1 MTEEDQYPDKPQHG
15 VGTIVVHPQFG
26 RGRIVGY
33 EGTSY
38 AIAFGG
44 GEVKRVAF
52 FYADLKVIETQGDP
66 ELDRVKQAVREVLGD
81 YGWIEAELE
90 MAKRWHGG
98 TLVLNPGDIH
108 TQSKEVPVD
117 MFFKKLIGIR
127 EKLRVLEQK
136 INNHKSLSAEEK
148 VDLEGYISR
157 CYGSLTTFNVLFAS
171 KDAQFSGSGK
181 ARGSEK

>member
-1 MTEEDQYPDKPQHG
+1 MTEQEQAADRPRHG
-15 VGTIVVHPQFG
+15 VGTIVTHPQFG

-33 EGTSY
+33 EGASY

-52 FYADLKVIETQGDP
+52 FYADLTVLESQGDP
-66 ELDRVKQAVREVLGD
+66 DLDRVKQAMREVLGD
-81 YGWIEAELE
+81 YGWIDAALE
-90 MAKRWHGG
+90 MSSRWHCG
-98 TLVLNPGDIH
+98 TPVMHPGSIN
-108 TQSKEVPVD
+108 TQSKEVPLD
-117 MFFKKLIGIR
+117 MFFKKLIGVR

-136 INNHKSLSAEEK
+136 INNHKSLSPEEK

-171 KDAQFSGSGK
+171 KEQGFSGTGK
-181 ARGSEK
+181 KAGGE